1 MGERARSPLAGLAEA
16 LDRVGAREAA
26 FLPERDL
33 RVDPSAT
40 TLRLP
45 TEPNTWIADGDRD
58 VLWLG
63 PDEWLVVGEPDASI
77 ADALAGVHHSL
88 VDVSANR
95 AVFDLLGADRS
106 ELLAAGCGLDL
117 HPRSWR
123 HGMCAQTLLGRIP
136 VLLQERTEATRVF
149 VRSSFA
155 GSLLGWLSAV
165 SRR

>member
-1 MGERARSPLAGLAEA
+1 
-16 LDRVGAREAA
+16 
-26 FLPERDL
+26 
-33 RVDPSAT
+33 
-40 TLRLP
+40 LRLP
-45 TEPNTWIADGDRD
+45 TEPNTWIADAEREL
-58 VLWLG
+58 LWLG
-63 PDEWLVVGEPDASI
+63 PDEWLVAGEPDASM
-77 ADALAGVHHSL
+77 ADALAGIHHSL

-95 AVFDLLGADRS
+95 AVLDLLGADRS

-155 GSLLGWLSAV
+155 GSLVGFLSAV
-165 SRR
+165 TPR